1 MGKISK
7 IFPFLRILI
16 SRESGIYSH
25 WKQEILRIHG
35 NQRDIDEVI
44 ESDIFKYEDLSLI
57 ILLDVLYLWIT
68 GISISIFILILEKL
82 LFTFP
87 LLSLL
92 LLLLFE
98 FKLTKFAQFRV
109 CNKSKKLSQ
118 RRIIGQRLKY
128 YKVFNRNGLPLRET
142 RLLYVN
148 YPYVIT

>member
-1 MGKISK
+1 
-7 IFPFLRILI
+7 LI

-35 NQRDIDEVI
+35 NKRDIDEVI
-44 ESDIFKYEDLSLI
+44 ESDIFKYENLSLFFFI
-57 ILLDVLYLWIT
+57 DVLYLWIT
-68 GISISIFILILEKL
+68 GVLISILILILEKL
-82 LFTFP
+82 MFTFP
-87 LLSLL
+87 LL

-109 CNKSKKLSQ
+109 CNKSQKLSQ

-128 YKVFNRNGLPLRET
+128 YKFFNRNGLPLRET